1 MFCQLAVSLSEVCQV
16 RMVSYCFY
24 CISSTWMSSHLLIIN
39 SISNTLSIPHLFS
52 GLPRQHCKTIRLAFH
67 LKSLQLSSQPAF
79 AVLVRKTFGKS
90 LMLNFEA
97 DVAIFIEGMCWS
109 EIQWVFFY
117 AGADRDKG
125 TGSGFWVF
133 LLSFLTKDFMGLL
146 LFAPQTAVCFKS
158 YQRNKNFK
166 QRRDTKHKKC
176 LFSNRL
182 EV

>member
-1 MFCQLAVSLSEVCQV
+1 
-16 RMVSYCFY
+16 
-24 CISSTWMSSHLLIIN
+24 MSSHLLIIN
-39 SISNTLSIPHLFS
+39 SISNTLSIPHLSS

-90 LMLNFEA
+90 LMLNFGA

-109 EIQWVFFY
+109 EIQWVFFMQVLIEIR
-117 AGADRDKG
+117 ALGVV
-125 TGSGFWVF
+125 FF

-146 LFAPQTAVCFKS
+146 FFAPQTAVCFKS

>member
-1 MFCQLAVSLSEVCQV
+1 
-16 RMVSYCFY
+16 
-24 CISSTWMSSHLLIIN
+24 MSSHLLIIN

-109 EIQWVFFY
+109 EIQWVFFMQVLIEIR
-117 AGADRDKG
+117 ALGVVF
-125 TGSGFWVF
+125 GFFCFPSLQKISWAYYYLLHK
-133 LLSFLTKDFMGLL
+133 LLSASKVTREIKISNKGGI
-146 LFAPQTAVCFKS
+146 QS
-158 YQRNKNFK
+158 IRNV
-166 QRRDTKHKKC
+166 
-176 LFSNRL
+176 FSVTDWRCRAERL
-182 EV
+182 IHLEMYSMPRSN

>member
-1 MFCQLAVSLSEVCQV
+1 
-16 RMVSYCFY
+16 
-24 CISSTWMSSHLLIIN
+24 MSSHLLIIN

-109 EIQWVFFY
+109 EIQWVFFMQVLIEIR
-117 AGADRDKG
+117 ALGVVF
-125 TGSGFWVF
+125 GFFFAF
-133 LLSFLTKDFMGLL
+133 LPYKRFHGLIIICS
-146 LFAPQTAVCFKS
+146 TNC
-158 YQRNKNFK
+158 
-166 QRRDTKHKKC
+166 C
-176 LFSNRL
+176 LFQKL
-182 EV
+182 PEK

>member
-1 MFCQLAVSLSEVCQV
+1 MFCQLAVTLSEVCQV

-67 LKSLQLSSQPAF
+67 LQLLQLSSQPAF
-79 AVLVRKTFGKS
+79 AVLVRKTSGAS

-109 EIQWVFFY
+109 EIQWVFFMQVLIEIR
-117 AGADRDKG
+117 ALGVV
-125 TGSGFWVF
+125 VF
-133 LLSFLTKDFMGLL
+133 FFAFLPYKRFHGLIIL
-146 LFAPQTAVCFKS
+146 CST
-158 YQRNKNFK
+158 N
-166 QRRDTKHKKC
+166 C
-176 LFSNRL
+176 LFQKL
-182 EV
+182 PEK